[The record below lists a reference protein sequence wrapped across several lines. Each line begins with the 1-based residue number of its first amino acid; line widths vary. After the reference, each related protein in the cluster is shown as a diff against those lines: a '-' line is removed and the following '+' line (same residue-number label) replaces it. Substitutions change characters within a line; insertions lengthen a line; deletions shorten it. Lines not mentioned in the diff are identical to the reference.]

1 MHSVSLVAS
10 YVYENVCDDGLQLV
24 TRKTNVAMYA
34 QFRSNARYVSNG
46 HNAALGSQFTDAH
59 YCTHKIPIFSIMIQ
73 SKKKKVININ
83 ARDFIN
89 RWYFVAA
96 RLILRQELNGSDNN
110 ILLHLL
116 HQERLHN
123 FVVDILVLLSV
134 CLQCGAIEQTPISP
148 LPTWLE
154 FERKRN
160 T

>member
-96 RLILRQELNGSDNN
+96 RLILKQSYRGVTITYYCTYFIKKDCIISLWIFWFCFRCVCN
-110 ILLHLL
+110 
-116 HQERLHN
+116 
-123 FVVDILVLLSV
+123 VV
-134 CLQCGAIEQTPISP
+134 Q
-148 LPTWLE
+148 
-154 FERKRN
+154 
-160 T
+160 